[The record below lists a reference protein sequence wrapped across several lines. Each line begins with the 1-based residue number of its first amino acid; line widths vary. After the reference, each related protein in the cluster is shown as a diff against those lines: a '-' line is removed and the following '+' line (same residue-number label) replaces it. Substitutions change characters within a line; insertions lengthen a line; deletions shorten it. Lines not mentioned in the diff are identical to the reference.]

1 MELLKVIK
9 DKEIESASEVREASR
24 AVVFD
29 ENNQI
34 PMLFVSR
41 WGYHKLPGGG
51 IDEGEDRAK
60 ALVREVKE
68 EVGSEI
74 EVTGE
79 IGKIIEY
86 RSRWNL
92 KQISY
97 CYLGRIL
104 SKGKPSFTEKESS
117 QGFKI
122 VWLSLDD
129 AISKVENDKPGNYE
143 GSFIQKRDIVF
154 LKKAK
159 QIIGTKTP
167 SGR

>member
-1 MELLKVIK
+1 M
-9 DKEIESASEVREASR
+9 RSR
-24 AVVFD
+24 SGIILI
-29 ENNQI
+29 ENN
-34 PMLFVSR
+34 
-41 WGYHKLPGGG
+41 KLALIERHRNGLHYFIFPGGG

-60 ALVREVKE
+60 ALAREVKE

-79 IGKIIEY
+79 VGKIIEY

-104 SKGKPSFTEKESS
+104 SKGKPSFTKKESS
-117 QGFKI
+117 QGFKL

-143 GSFIQKRDIVF
+143 GSFIQQRDIVF

-159 QIIGTKTP
+159 QIVRAKTS
-167 SGR
+167 SGS